1 MEDQMTHNEV
11 AAKLKDAL
19 EALRKSKPKDRSE
32 EDRVYAVCIT
42 EMEKLVAYFEHNVVE
57 SRS

>member
-1 MEDQMTHNEV
+1 MTHNEV

>member
-1 MEDQMTHNEV
+1 MSNNEV

-32 EDRVYAVCIT
+32 VDRVYAVCIT
-42 EMEKLVAYFEHNVVE
+42 EMEKLLAYFEYNTTGD
-57 SRS
+57 RS